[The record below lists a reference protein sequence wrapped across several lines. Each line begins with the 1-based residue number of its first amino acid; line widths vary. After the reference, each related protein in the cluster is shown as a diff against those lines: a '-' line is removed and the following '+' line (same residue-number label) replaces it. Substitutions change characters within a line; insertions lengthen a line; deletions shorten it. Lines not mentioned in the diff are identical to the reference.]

1 MWNTVFS
8 CSHKRWPSLYLV
20 SAVCVCFAS
29 VAHFRLFFRGSGEF
43 QHLGHGEEEHV
54 KVPKLVAR
62 LSGEKIVKLSVGS
75 HHTLALAESGNLYG
89 WGKNTDG
96 EVDGSGENIPL
107 PKLLPNASKQGVMY
121 IACGLHEVSITRSL
135 GKGLL
140 PIDMLH
146 PSFAELCSLQT
157 PARPFGKEAPLL
169 LGGDLRDL

>member
-1 MWNTVFS
+1 MAKFIPGK
-8 CSHKRWPSLYLV
+8 C
-20 SAVCVCFAS
+20 CVRVLRFCCTFLPPPPPP
-29 VAHFRLFFRGSGEF
+29 HPTRGSGEF

-75 HHTLALAESGNLYG
+75 HHILALAESGNLYG

-121 IACGLHEVSITRSL
+121 IACGLHEVSYKYHTL
-135 GKGLL
+135 TG
-140 PIDMLH
+140 
-146 PSFAELCSLQT
+146 
-157 PARPFGKEAPLL
+157 
-169 LGGDLRDL
+169 